1 MVVLAVLAELL
12 EHLVSG
18 NHLLDEVSVDVRD
31 QNQLVRCQ
39 MRQKLFRDV
48 TCLGNPSTVL
58 EELNEDEELV
68 WSLQDDTQIERRPE
82 VVLTIWRE
90 AEQQSDNSSLHV
102 VRVAAEDELHRVGLQ
117 KCLQEQAGAFSA
129 TYGYE

>member
-1 MVVLAVLAELL
+1 
-12 EHLVSG
+12 
-18 NHLLDEVSVDVRD
+18 
-31 QNQLVRCQ
+31 

-48 TCLGNPSTVL
+48 ARLGDPTTVL

-82 VVLTIWRE
+82 VVLTIWRKT
-90 AEQQSDNSSLHV
+90 EQQSDNSSLHV

-117 KCLQEQAGAFSA
+117 KCL
-129 TYGYE
+129 